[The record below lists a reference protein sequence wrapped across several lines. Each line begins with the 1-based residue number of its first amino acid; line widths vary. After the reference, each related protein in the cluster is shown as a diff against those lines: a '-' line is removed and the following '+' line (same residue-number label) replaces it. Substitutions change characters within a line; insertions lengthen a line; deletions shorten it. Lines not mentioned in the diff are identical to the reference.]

1 MAKEFLK
8 GTEALSEG
16 AIRAGSRFFAGYPIT
31 PQTEILEYLSWRM
44 EEVDGAFV
52 QAESEI
58 SAISMVYG
66 AAASGQRA
74 FTTTSGPGFT
84 LKQEGISYIASAELP
99 AVIVNVQ
106 RYGSGLGDIFQAQ
119 SDYWQTTKNAGHGD
133 YRHIVLAPGT
143 VQEMADLAIVAFDK
157 AEEYMN
163 PVIILSDGALAQMM
177 EPVELP
183 EIREYDPDKYD
194 WSLKG
199 KGKGPWRRMTSKS
212 YYAGGYDKYDQY
224 LKKKYDEIEEKEQIW
239 ESLNTENADVVL
251 VSYGTSSRICKEA
264 IKIGKEKGIEI
275 GLIRPIT
282 LWPYPRKAFENP
294 SENLKG
300 YMTVEMSALGQM
312 TEDVAIACNM
322 KYPVYTISTGAL
334 VPDALD
340 IVEKCEKVLIGN
352 MQEVHKKC

>member
-1 MAKEFLK
+1 MGKEFLK
-8 GTEALSEG
+8 GTEALAEG

-44 EEVDGAFV
+44 EEVGGAFV
-52 QAESEI
+52 QSESEV

-66 AAASGQRA
+66 AAAAGQRA
-74 FTTTSGPGFT
+74 LTTTSGPGFT

-119 SDYWQTTKNAGHGD
+119 SDYWQTTKNGGHGD

-143 VQEMADLAIVAFDK
+143 VQEMADFMGLAFDK

-163 PVIILSDGALAQMM
+163 PVIILTDGALAQMM

-183 EIREYDPDKYD
+183 EMKEHDSDKFQ

-199 KGKGPWRRMTSKS
+199 KGGREYRRVTSMS
-212 YYAGGYDKYDQY
+212 YYAGGYDKYDAY
-224 LKKKYDEIEEKEQIW
+224 LKNKYDEIEEKEQLW
-239 ESLNTENADVVL
+239 ENINTENAEVIL

-264 IKIGKEKGIEI
+264 IKLGKKEGIEI

-282 LWPYPRKAFENP
+282 LWPFPRKAFANS
-294 SENLKG
+294 SEELKG

-322 KYPVYTISTGAL
+322 EYPIYTLSTGSL
-334 VPDALD
+334 VPEAAE
-340 IVEKCEKVLIGN
+340 IVENCKEILKGE